1 MNNSYKISYQ
11 KHWSEEGTVYNQR
24 VKISKID
31 YFMFFQY
38 ITLEMSSNFPLKD
51 KYCFNECDTIYM
63 HRKNIED
70 KIVFL
75 HSTERRFFCLMMD
88 IKLKDRN
95 TYLVIE

>member
-11 KHWSEEGTVYNQR
+11 KHWSEDGTVYNQR
-24 VKISKID
+24 VKISYID
-31 YFMFFQY
+31 YLRFVTEM
-38 ITLEMSSNFPLKD
+38 TLEIYHNFPLKD
-51 KYCFNECDTIYM
+51 KYCFNENDTIFMY
-63 HRKNIED
+63 RKNIED
-70 KIVFL
+70 KIVYL